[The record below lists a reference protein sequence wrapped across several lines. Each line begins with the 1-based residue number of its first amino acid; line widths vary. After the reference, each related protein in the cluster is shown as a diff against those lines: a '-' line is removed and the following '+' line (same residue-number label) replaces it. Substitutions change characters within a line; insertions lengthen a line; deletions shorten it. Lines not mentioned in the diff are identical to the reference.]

1 MKYGEGEV
9 GFEMVTKNQL
19 KKTFAL
25 IPSEWK
31 RETLRE
37 ANRWPNFPQV
47 FVSPVSRAETTTDAS
62 STAILFLFYI
72 FFSLAKN

>member
-1 MKYGEGEV
+1 MKYGEGLRKRGEGEV

-31 RETLRE
+31 EG
-37 ANRWPNFPQV
+37 NFER
-47 FVSPVSRAETTTDAS
+47 S
-62 STAILFLFYI
+62 
-72 FFSLAKN
+72 